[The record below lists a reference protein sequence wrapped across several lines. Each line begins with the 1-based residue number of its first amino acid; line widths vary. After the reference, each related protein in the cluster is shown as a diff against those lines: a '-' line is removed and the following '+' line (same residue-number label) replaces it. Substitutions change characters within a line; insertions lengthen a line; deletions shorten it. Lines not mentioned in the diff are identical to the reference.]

1 MKRKVGL
8 WIDHK
13 KAVLFTISDEG
24 ANLKR
29 ISSNVEKYVP
39 LSGSAH
45 EILAQDYGDK
55 RFAKQLDTYYGEV
68 TAYVRDAVSILIFGP
83 GDAKIELRKRLES
96 QEFQGK
102 IVGFETVNLM
112 TDNQI
117 VTKVRERFLK

>member
-24 ANLKR
+24 AHLKR
-29 ISSNVEKYVP
+29 ITSHIEKDVP
-39 LSGSAH
+39 MSGNAPKTS
-45 EILAQDYGDK
+45 AQDYGDK
-55 RFAKQLDTYYGEV
+55 RFAKQLDTYYDEV
-68 TAYVRDAVSILIFGP
+68 MAYVQDAVSILIFGP
-83 GDAKIELRKRLES
+83 GEAKIELRKRLES
-96 QEFQGK
+96 QEFRGK

>member
-1 MKRKVGL
+1 MRRKVGL

-29 ISSNVEKYVP
+29 ISSNVEKDVP
-39 LSGSAH
+39 LSGSTH
-45 EILAQDYGDK
+45 ETSAQDYGDK
-55 RFAKQLDTYYGEV
+55 RFAKQLDTYYAEV
-68 TAYVRDAVSILIFGP
+68 MAYVRDAVSILIFGP
-83 GDAKIELRKRLES
+83 GDAKVEFRKRLEN